1 MISLVSGDSD
11 KLAVSCAC
19 NLFRE
24 SGQSGTKMNPQD
36 RTPTLSFGVFTA
48 FGTEVS
54 ELNAEP
60 LSACPLWSTCQSNSW
75 ASPVI
80 QLWVT
85 LHKVSNDKQMVITH
99 EQQQN
104 WSFSNYVV
112 SKNNVAKP
120 HISWAACIVVSSN
133 RRSSLITSGKVDR
146 SW

>member
-1 MISLVSGDSD
+1 MKLMTSYHSRFENLTIHDNSINKYHNKSCHKMISLVSGDSD

-60 LSACPLWSTCQSNSW
+60 LSACPL
-75 ASPVI
+75 
-80 QLWVT
+80 
-85 LHKVSNDKQMVITH
+85 
-99 EQQQN
+99 
-104 WSFSNYVV
+104 
-112 SKNNVAKP
+112 
-120 HISWAACIVVSSN
+120 
-133 RRSSLITSGKVDR
+133 
-146 SW
+146 